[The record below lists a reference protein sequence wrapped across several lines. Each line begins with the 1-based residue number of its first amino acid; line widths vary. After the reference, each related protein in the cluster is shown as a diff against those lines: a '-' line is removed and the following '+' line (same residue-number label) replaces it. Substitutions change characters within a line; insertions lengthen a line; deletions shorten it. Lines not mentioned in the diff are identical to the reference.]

1 MGATMWENL
10 TPADLDRVRHE
21 LARERGAMASRHA
34 AELKELDARYD
45 EIEKLSQLISAFA
58 EKYGKTNTP
67 PEPGDKASPALEV
80 EQQISPNFGIPL
92 RRSVGR

>member
-1 MGATMWENL
+1 MWENL

-21 LARERGAMASRHA
+21 LARERGAMVSRHA

-67 PEPGDKASPALEV
+67 PEPRDEASPALEV

>member
-1 MGATMWENL
+1 MWQNL
-10 TPADLDRVRHE
+10 TPADLDRVKHE
-21 LARERGAMASRHA
+21 LARERAAMLIRHA
-34 AELKELDARYD
+34 AELNEVDQRYD
-45 EIEKLSQLISAFA
+45 EIENLNQLISAFT

-67 PEPGDKASPALEV
+67 PEPGDEASPALEV